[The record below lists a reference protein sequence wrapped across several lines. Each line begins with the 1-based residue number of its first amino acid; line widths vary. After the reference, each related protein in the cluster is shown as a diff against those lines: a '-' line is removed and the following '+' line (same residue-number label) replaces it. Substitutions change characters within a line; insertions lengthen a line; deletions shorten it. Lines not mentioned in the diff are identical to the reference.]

1 VADKICVK
9 SQTVFASNLERQSI
23 SAEDVAVCDLW
34 LAEAGRLQRDVGV
47 LFGREGVPL
56 PYVVAVWIAVI
67 IELGVGIALI
77 LGGDPLDRD
86 QSAGSPVV
94 I

>member
-1 VADKICVK
+1 MRKIANSFRIQLGAAIDSV
-9 SQTVFASNLERQSI
+9 
-23 SAEDVAVCDLW
+23 EDVAGRDLW

-67 IELGVGIALI
+67 MELGVDIALI
-77 LGGDPLDRD
+77 LGFLTRPLVQGDALH
-86 QSAGSPVV
+86 QS
-94 I
+94 